1 MRPARALAVLLPV
14 ALVGAACSSPVDCPG
29 VGYGSVLEVRLFDGW
44 PERDLYA
51 VEVSC
56 PPAVEDCSVG
66 EDEEPEGPV
75 WRGSVGEVDEI
86 EVRVT
91 EAGTGAVVQMR
102 TAEPRFRVVEHPYG
116 EQCGGPREAVVSLVD
131 R

>member
-1 MRPARALAVLLPV
+1 MRPARALTVLLLV
-14 ALVGAACSSPVDCPG
+14 AFAGAGCSSPVDCPAI
-29 VGYGSVLEVRLFDGW
+29 GYGTVLEVRLFDGW
-44 PERDLYA
+44 PERDRYT
-51 VEVSC
+51 VQVSC

-91 EAGTGAVVQMR
+91 DAGTGAVVQVR
-102 TAEPRFRVVEHPYG
+102 TVEPEFRVVEQPYG

>member
-1 MRPARALAVLLPV
+1 MRPARALAVLLLV
-14 ALVGAACSSPVDCPG
+14 ALAVAGCSSPAPCAP

-44 PERDLYA
+44 PERDRYA

-56 PPAVEDCSVG
+56 PPAAEDCSVG

-75 WRGSVGEVDEI
+75 WRGSAGEVDEV

-91 EAGTGAVVQMR
+91 EVGTGSVVQVR
-102 TAEPRFRVVEHPYG
+102 TVEPRFRLVDPDR